1 MYRGSDIR
9 IIIEFFLVT
18 IKACR
23 QWIETSNEKKNLKTC
38 LTRILYPVKSLWKIK
53 GKERSFKRK
62 SWENSVS
69 GDLWYKKAKW
79 KKWN

>member
-1 MYRGSDIR
+1 MYGGSDIR

-38 LTRILYPVKSLWKIK
+38 LTRILYPVKSL
-53 GKERSFKRK
+53 
-62 SWENSVS
+62 
-69 GDLWYKKAKW
+69 
-79 KKWN
+79 